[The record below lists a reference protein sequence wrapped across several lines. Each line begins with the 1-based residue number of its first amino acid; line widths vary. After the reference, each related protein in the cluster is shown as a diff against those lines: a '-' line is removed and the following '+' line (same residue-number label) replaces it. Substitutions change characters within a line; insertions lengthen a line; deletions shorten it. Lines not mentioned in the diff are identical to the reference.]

1 LQLEERAA
9 MKTGPFHLGLV
20 LGLMVLGGCAGSAGK
35 TVARQAQ
42 QGAEFRPKRVYAVE
56 MKQAWDLTLKA
67 LKREGIPL
75 EMVNKEIGVIRTEYQ
90 NLSLWERSKCDI
102 RFSQEPQRRTHI
114 YVLCRYEGR
123 KDANESFRD
132 FTYSSP
138 RMAMKAEEE
147 IYRKL
152 EPYILSSERI
162 SPPKE
167 EGSVKAVIP
176 SVPAPFSEKPG
187 PKAEASMPSTPPA
200 MVPFP
205 AATQARAGTV
215 TSTTSPVAEAEK
227 LQPAARTA
235 QPPRSKEEAAVLTA
249 AVLPKKAEIKK
260 KTLSTPLMTVA
271 PTNVRVDPSTQSK
284 IAAVLNKGERVEK
297 TGESGSWTRIKLSS
311 GQDAWVFTDFLQ
323 PATSELSPTSPAP
336 EVQPSPQ
343 TKPEQAR
350 EILLAKA
357 GEPDNK
363 GIEEGAKI
371 ILMTREIAKMWA
383 EPNPK
388 SEVVLVLKKGRKVE
402 RLTESGEFTKVRLS
416 WGSSGWVLTRSLQT
430 VP

>member
-1 LQLEERAA
+1 

-75 EMVNKEIGVIRTEYQ
+75 EMVNEEIGVIRTEYQ

-102 RFSQEPQRRTHI
+102 RFSQEPQRNTHI

-123 KDANESFRD
+123 RDANESFRD

-152 EPYILSSERI
+152 ELYILSSERI
-162 SPPKE
+162 SPAKE
-167 EGSVKAVIP
+167 EVSIKAAIP
-176 SVPAPFSEKPG
+176 SAPAPHSENPG
-187 PKAEASMPSTPPA
+187 PRAKAAMPSTA
-200 MVPFP
+200 P
-205 AATQARAGTV
+205 AAVASPAAAQAKAETV
-215 TSTTSPVAEAEK
+215 SPAASPVAEAEK
-227 LQPAARTA
+227 LQPAAA
-235 QPPRSKEEAAVLTA
+235 PPFRFKEEAAVLTA
-249 AVLPKKAEIKK
+249 PVLPKKAGIKEE
-260 KTLSTPLMTVA
+260 TLSVPLMTVA

-284 IAAVLNKGERVEK
+284 IAAVLKKGERVEK
-297 TGESGSWTRIKLSS
+297 TGESGSWTRIRLSF
-311 GQDAWVFTDFLQ
+311 GKDAWVFTDFLQ
-323 PATSELSPTSPAP
+323 PANSEPPPMPPPQA
-336 EVQPSPQ
+336 VQPPPQ

-350 EILLAKA
+350 QIPLAKA
-357 GEPDNK
+357 GEPDKK

-383 EPNPK
+383 EPNSG
-388 SEVVLVLKKGRKVE
+388 SEVILVLKKGRKVE
-402 RLTESGEFTKVRLS
+402 RLTESGEFTKIRLS
-416 WGSSGWVLTRSLQT
+416 WGSIGWVLTRSLQGL
-430 VP
+430 P